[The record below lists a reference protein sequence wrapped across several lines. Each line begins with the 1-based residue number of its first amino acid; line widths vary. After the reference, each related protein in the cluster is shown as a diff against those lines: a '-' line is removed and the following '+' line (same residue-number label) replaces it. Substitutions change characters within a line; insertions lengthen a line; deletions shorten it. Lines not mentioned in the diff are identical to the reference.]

1 MKKIVYILL
10 LLVITTSLY
19 AEQTFFTRGSLN
31 VKEVALSFD
40 DGPGLN
46 TKDILKILDKKD
58 VKATFFLLGS
68 SVAKRPKLVKDI
80 YSKGHELANHTYNHM
95 NFFRYDEEND
105 KKEKIKEEILQCQD
119 LIKDITGFR
128 TKLVRFPHGYLKDD
142 AVEIARETNYKI
154 INWTFGIDWER
165 DLSQEEM
172 LEFYLGN
179 AKPGTI
185 FLMHDLLKN
194 TTITKML
201 PEFIDKLRS
210 KGYKFVTVGE
220 MINKRISEENL

>member
-31 VKEVALSFD
+31 AKEVALSFD

>member
-31 VKEVALSFD
+31 AKEVALSFD

-142 AVEIARETNYKI
+142 AIEIARETNYKI

-172 LEFYLGN
+172 LEFYLEN

-201 PEFIDKLRS
+201 PEFIDKLKS
-210 KGYKFVTVGE
+210 KGYKFITVGE

>member
-31 VKEVALSFD
+31 AKEVALSFD

-142 AVEIARETNYKI
+142 AIGIARETNYKI

-172 LEFYLGN
+172 LEFYLEN

-201 PEFIDKLRS
+201 PEFIDKLKS
-210 KGYKFVTVGE
+210 KGYKFITVGE

>member
-1 MKKIVYILL
+1 MKKIVFILL
-10 LLVITTSLY
+10 LSLITTSLY
-19 AEQTFFTRGSLN
+19 AEQTFFSRGSLN
-31 VKEVALSFD
+31 VKEIALSFD

-58 VKATFFLLGS
+58 VKATFFLLGT

-128 TKLVRFPHGYLKDD
+128 TKLVRFPHGYLKED
-142 AVEIARETNYKI
+142 AIEIARETNYKI

-165 DLSQEEM
+165 ALSHEEM
-172 LEFYLGN
+172 LELYLES

-185 FLMHDLLKN
+185 FLMHDLQKN
-194 TTITKML
+194 TTIIKML
-201 PEFIDKLRS
+201 PVLIDTLKN

-220 MINKRISEENL
+220 MINKRLSEESL

>member
-1 MKKIVYILL
+1 MKKIVFILL
-10 LLVITTSLY
+10 LLVITASLY

-31 VKEVALSFD
+31 IKEVALSFD

-68 SVAKRPKLVKDI
+68 SVAK
-80 YSKGHELANHTYNHM
+80 TYNHM

>member
-1 MKKIVYILL
+1 M
-10 LLVITTSLY
+10 
-19 AEQTFFTRGSLN
+19 
-31 VKEVALSFD
+31 
-40 DGPGLN
+40 
-46 TKDILKILDKKD
+46 
-58 VKATFFLLGS
+58 GS

-95 NFFRYDEEND
+95 NFFRYDEETD

-142 AVEIARETNYKI
+142 AIEIARETNYKI

-172 LEFYLGN
+172 LEFYLEN

-201 PEFIDKLRS
+201 PEFIDKLKS
-210 KGYKFVTVGE
+210 KGYKFITVGE
-220 MINKRISEENL
+220 MISKRISEENL